1 MAENE
6 QPEKRYSVSLLT
18 NGIKNAIEARYTSIL
33 VEGEIS
39 GWKIYP
45 SGHAYFTLKD
55 EGAQISAVM
64 FASALARSPAA
75 AKFRDGDK
83 IIVRANATVYPPR
96 GNYQL
101 VVTRAKLAGEGNLM
115 QRFLELKNKL
125 KAEGLFDRQKK
136 PLPFMPRRIGIVT
149 SEAGAVIHDM
159 KDVMT
164 RRFPNVVIRLFPA
177 LVQGDEAPSSII
189 RGIEYFQSNFNPDII
204 IVARGGGSFEDL
216 FCFNDEALVRAV
228 ASSAV
233 PIISAVG
240 HETDHTLCDY
250 AADIR
255 AGTPSIAAEIAVPV
269 KADIVQRIEKC
280 REAMTVALQRKGE
293 FFAQRLD
300 HLSETMAQPLKLFCE
315 RATARFNQVAMAM
328 VPAMNLQL
336 ERSTARLNQSMAQLD
351 LLSPFGVLK
360 RGYSI
365 TTASDGSVV
374 RNAADLVSGDEIKT
388 RVMNGEIVSVVKG

>member
-1 MAENE
+1 
-6 QPEKRYSVSLLT
+6 
-18 NGIKNAIEARYTSIL
+18 
-33 VEGEIS
+33 
-39 GWKIYP
+39 
-45 SGHAYFTLKD
+45 LKD

-250 AADIR
+250 AADVR

-336 ERSTARLNQSMAQLD
+336 ERSSARLNQSMAQLD

>member
-204 IVARGGGSFEDL
+204 IAARGGGSFEDL

-250 AADIR
+250 AADVR

-336 ERSTARLNQSMAQLD
+336 ERSSARLNQSMAQLD

>member
-18 NGIKNAIEARYTSIL
+18 NGIKNAIEARYTAIL

-250 AADIR
+250 AADVR

-280 REAMTVALQRKGE
+280 REMMTVALQRKGE

-336 ERSTARLNQSMAQLD
+336 ERTTARLNQSMAQLD

>member
-250 AADIR
+250 AADVR

>member
-250 AADIR
+250 AADVR

-336 ERSTARLNQSMAQLD
+336 ERSSARLNQSMAQLD

-388 RVMNGEIVSVVKG
+388 

>member
-6 QPEKRYSVSLLT
+6 QPEKRYSVSSLT

-164 RRFPNVVIRLFPA
+164 RRFPNVVIRLFPS

-250 AADIR
+250 AADVR

-280 REAMTVALQRKGE
+280 RDAMTVALQRKGE

-336 ERSTARLNQSMAQLD
+336 ERSSARLNQSMAQLD

>member
-6 QPEKRYSVSLLT
+6 QPEKRYSVSSLT

-250 AADIR
+250 AADVR

-269 KADIVQRIEKC
+269 KADIVQRIEKY

-336 ERSTARLNQSMAQLD
+336 ERSSARLNQSMAQLD

>member
-250 AADIR
+250 AADVR

-336 ERSTARLNQSMAQLD
+336 ERTTARLNQSMARLD

>member
-250 AADIR
+250 AADVR

-336 ERSTARLNQSMAQLD
+336 ERSSARLNQSMAQLD

>member
-1 MAENE
+1 MAGNE
-6 QPEKRYSVSLLT
+6 QPEKRYSVSSLT

-250 AADIR
+250 AADVR

-280 REAMTVALQRKGE
+280 RDAMTVALQRKGE

>member
-125 KAEGLFDRQKK
+125 KAEGLFDRPKK

-250 AADIR
+250 AADVR

-336 ERSTARLNQSMAQLD
+336 ERSTARLNQSMARLD

>member
-6 QPEKRYSVSLLT
+6 QPEKRYSVSSLT

-228 ASSAV
+228 ASSAI

-250 AADIR
+250 AADVR

>member
-6 QPEKRYSVSLLT
+6 QPEKRYSVSSLT

-228 ASSAV
+228 ASSAI

-250 AADIR
+250 AADVR

-328 VPAMNLQL
+328 VPAMNLQF
-336 ERSTARLNQSMAQLD
+336 ERSSARLNQSMAQLD

>member
-228 ASSAV
+228 ASSAI

-250 AADIR
+250 AADVR

>member
-75 AKFRDGDK
+75 VKFRDGDK

-250 AADIR
+250 AADVR

-336 ERSTARLNQSMAQLD
+336 ERTTARLNQSMARLD

-374 RNAADLVSGDEIKT
+374 RNAADLMSGDEIKT

>member
-250 AADIR
+250 AADVR

-280 REAMTVALQRKGE
+280 REVMTVALQRKGE

-328 VPAMNLQL
+328 VQAMNLQL
-336 ERSTARLNQSMAQLD
+336 ERSTARLNQSMARLD

>member
-233 PIISAVG
+233 PLISAVG

-250 AADIR
+250 AADVR

-336 ERSTARLNQSMAQLD
+336 ERSSARLNQSMAQLD

>member
-250 AADIR
+250 AADVR

-280 REAMTVALQRKGE
+280 RDAMTVALQRKGE

-336 ERSTARLNQSMAQLD
+336 ERSTARLNQSMARLD

>member
-250 AADIR
+250 AADVR

-269 KADIVQRIEKC
+269 KADIVHRIEKC

-336 ERSTARLNQSMAQLD
+336 ERTTARLNQSMARLD

>member
-6 QPEKRYSVSLLT
+6 QPEKRYSVSSLT

-250 AADIR
+250 AADVR

-336 ERSTARLNQSMAQLD
+336 ERSSARLNQSMAQLD